1 MKSIIKIV
9 LLVLIV
15 SVGLRQT
22 QIMLDSRPDGAL
34 GPWLQH
40 GTGYSMRVF
49 WYSATATPTTA
60 SLYLPTHEQPLQTV
74 QMNAASR
81 FHSVAFKALVPGQL
95 YEYQWGKAGDRATFQ
110 APPDRNNS
118 DSVRL
123 WVLGDPGSDG
133 RTARQVH
140 AAAMDW
146 MASHSRSRP
155 VNPDL
160 ILTSGDNA
168 YTSGRFHEYRDALF
182 KPLAR
187 QLAETPFWPAYGNHD
202 ARRRAFFK
210 IFRSPDA
217 GESGGTASNNQHYY
231 AYDYGLV
238 HVVMLDS
245 QSSLRWGKASM
256 LDWLKLDL
264 QQNNLPWTIVVLHHP
279 PYSKGSNDSDAA
291 SGSDWRQRVVR
302 EQIVPVLERAGV
314 DLVLAGHSHSYER
327 SHLLNGHYGKST
339 SLTDS
344 MILQRGAG
352 IGDRYALASGCKSQC
367 GTVYVVLGN
376 SSKVNPAPLDHPAMA
391 YASATAG
398 SLIIDIKQHCLS
410 ARMID
415 NQGQQ
420 ADAFKLLKPAAGG
433 GSEHDC
439 EDT

>member
-1 MKSIIKIV
+1 
-9 LLVLIV
+9 
-15 SVGLRQT
+15 LRQT

-49 WYSATATPTTA
+49 WYSATATPTIA

-182 KPLAR
+182 LTAR
-187 QLAETPFWPAYGNHD
+187 AVMTRMQPAVATGVSAWYANRLCRYWSG
-202 ARRRAFFK
+202 
-210 IFRSPDA
+210 P
-217 GESGGTASNNQHYY
+217 ESIWCWRDTVTVINAAICSMGTMASQ
-231 AYDYGLV
+231 
-238 HVVMLDS
+238 
-245 QSSLRWGKASM
+245 
-256 LDWLKLDL
+256 
-264 QQNNLPWTIVVLHHP
+264 
-279 PYSKGSNDSDAA
+279 
-291 SGSDWRQRVVR
+291 
-302 EQIVPVLERAGV
+302 
-314 DLVLAGHSHSYER
+314 
-327 SHLLNGHYGKST
+327 
-339 SLTDS
+339 
-344 MILQRGAG
+344 
-352 IGDRYALASGCKSQC
+352 
-367 GTVYVVLGN
+367 
-376 SSKVNPAPLDHPAMA
+376 PA
-391 YASATAG
+391 
-398 SLIIDIKQHCLS
+398 
-410 ARMID
+410 
-415 NQGQQ
+415 
-420 ADAFKLLKPAAGG
+420 
-433 GSEHDC
+433 
-439 EDT
+439 